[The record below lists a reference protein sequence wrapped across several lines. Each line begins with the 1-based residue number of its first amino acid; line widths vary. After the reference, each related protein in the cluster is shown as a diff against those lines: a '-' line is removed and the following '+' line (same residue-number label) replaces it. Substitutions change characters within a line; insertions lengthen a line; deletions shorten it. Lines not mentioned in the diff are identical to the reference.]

1 MTHPGK
7 RSAQHSVGRQ
17 FLHHSWQLFYDVGTE
32 LVLLLLLLL
41 CLIIEL
47 TTDNFSARFI
57 HWITSFFWKAVSI
70 PIVSIDMSWISL
82 YKYKIRRGAHHD
94 ECSDG
99 ESFSLYLI
107 PPSTVWQSCRVIYL
121 FFTSYGLAWSTMCGS
136 VSSLLVRGQ
145 AT

>member
-94 ECSDG
+94 YG
-99 ESFSLYLI
+99 NALMESHSPYILFRLPPYGKAAVLYTCFS
-107 PPSTVWQSCRVIYL
+107 PVM
-121 FFTSYGLAWSTMCGS
+121 A
-136 VSSLLVRGQ
+136 
-145 AT
+145 